1 MGFRCG
7 IVGLPN
13 VGKSTLFNALTAT
26 VAAEAANYPFST
38 VEPNLGR
45 IAVPEPRLGEI
56 ARLARAAKI
65 TPTQLDFVD
74 IAGLVQG
81 ASRGEGLGNRFLSHI
96 REVEAIALV
105 LRCFDGGEVPL
116 SGPIDAISDAETV
129 EMELMLADLDS
140 LERRME
146 PLVKKMRGGDK
157 AAAAMHDMCER
168 ALVALRDGRPAR
180 EVEHGADEA
189 ALFRQMHLL
198 SAKPVMY
205 VCNVDEDSA
214 ASGNQYSAP
223 LIDWAAARG
232 APAVV
237 IAAGIEAEI
246 AQLADEDEKREF
258 LDSLGLEETGLARV
272 IRTGYELL
280 SLIIYFTAGETEARA
295 WTIPADTRAQDAAGK
310 IHSDFARGFIC
321 AETIAY
327 DDYLAHGGELGA
339 KQEINYA
346 PCMQALLDIGYKGYV
361 GQEFIPTGDPVAGL
375 RQAVKVCDV

>member
-1 MGFRCG
+1 MPAAQARRDDGRRLMGFRCG
-7 IVGLPN
+7 IVGLSN

-26 VAAEAANYPFST
+26 ATAEAANYPFST

-45 IAVPEPRLGEI
+45 IAVPDLRLGEI
-56 ARLARAAKI
+56 ARIARSAKI

-105 LRCFDGGEVPL
+105 LRCFEGGQVPHT
-116 SGPIDAISDAETV
+116 GAIDPIGDAETV

-146 PLVKKMRGGDK
+146 PLIKKVRGGDK
-157 AAAAMHDMCER
+157 AAAAMQNMCER
-168 ALVALRDGRPAR
+168 AFAVLRDGRPAR
-180 EVEHGADEA
+180 EVAHAPDEA
-189 ALFRQMHLL
+189 GLFRQMQLL

-205 VCNVDEDSA
+205 ICNVDEDSA
-214 ASGNQYSAP
+214 ALGNEHSAR
-223 LIDWAAARG
+223 LIEWASANG
-232 APAVV
+232 TPAVV
-237 IAAGIEAEI
+237 IAAAIEAEI
-246 AQLADEDEKREF
+246 AQFADEAEKREF
-258 LDSLGLEETGLARV
+258 LETLGLAESGLARV

-280 SLIIYFTAGETEARA
+280 NLIIYFTAGETEARA

-327 DDYLAHGGELGA
+327 DDYLTCNGELGA
-339 KQEINYA
+339 KEAAKMRKEGREYIVKDG
-346 PCMQALLDIGYKGYV
+346 DIILFRFNV
-361 GQEFIPTGDPVAGL
+361 
-375 RQAVKVCDV
+375 